1 MALPQGVNMIVR
13 EGDQVPPWTMAS
25 VSAER
30 MQTMAAILRDPNPLH
45 WDRKSVAQLG
55 LGERCI
61 NQGPLGVGYM
71 VNMLQSWA
79 GENCIR
85 RMFIRFPNPLILDG
99 DHIVS
104 NGKVTRRFE
113 ENGASLAEVET
124 WLDRDGQRGLIE
136 ATVTIQLP

>member
-1 MALPQGVNMIVR
+1 MIVV
-13 EGDQVPPWTMAS
+13 EGDRIPAWEMAS

-30 MQTMAAILRDPNPLH
+30 MQTMAAILRDPNPVH

-79 GENCIR
+79 GENCIK

-99 DHIVS
+99 DHITAKGV
-104 NGKVTRRFE
+104 VTRQYQE
-113 ENGASLAEVET
+113 QGVSLVEAET
-124 WLDRDGQRGLIE
+124 WLERDGQRGLIE